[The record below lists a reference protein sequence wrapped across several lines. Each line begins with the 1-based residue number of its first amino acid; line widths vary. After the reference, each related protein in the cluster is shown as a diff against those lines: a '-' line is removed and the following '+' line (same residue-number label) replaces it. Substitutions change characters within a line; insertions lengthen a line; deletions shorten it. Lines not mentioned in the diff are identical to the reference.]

1 MEKSLNKSKI
11 SMQDESFISEDENLA
26 STIKMIPNFDT
37 RKFNSKKNEF
47 NIMNIEEEIGDK
59 KGNKLFHKMFK
70 INKLFPEENLSNV
83 KTKNTTLTHSNSKNI
98 EKIQACDEDQKS
110 NNIMLMNPFYDGN
123 FEMSNNEPKN
133 DEDVNFNANFD
144 LGENHKKINEPKNN
158 AELLKKK
165 RKLPNNEKN
174 NEINLERIY
183 EEIKRLFYEYNTKYS
198 YFYENKYLFNDKKF
212 DLIPS
217 YAIFEQQN
225 DSFEK
230 VATIIEEKIPGC
242 CIYFNKYLISK
253 IYLIREEEFLIDKK
267 DILKIFEKIK
277 NNILNKINKIQNNI

>member
-26 STIKMIPNFDT
+26 STIKMIPNFNT
-37 RKFNSKKNEF
+37 REFNSKKNEF

-133 DEDVNFNANFD
+133 DEDANFNANFD

-183 EEIKRLFYEYNTKYS
+183 EEIKRLFYEYNTKY
-198 YFYENKYLFNDKKF
+198 NKKL

-230 VATIIEEKIPGC
+230 VATIIENKIPGC

-253 IYLIREEEFLIDKK
+253 IYLIREEKFLKDKK
-267 DILKIFEKIK
+267 DILEILEIIK
-277 NNILNKINKIQNNI
+277 NNILDIINKIHNNI

>member
-11 SMQDESFISEDENLA
+11 SMLDESFISEDENLA

-37 RKFNSKKNEF
+37 RQFNSKKNEF

-133 DEDVNFNANFD
+133 DEDANFNANFD

-183 EEIKRLFYEYNTKYS
+183 EEIKRLFYEYNTKY
-198 YFYENKYLFNDKKF
+198 NKKL

-267 DILKIFEKIK
+267 DILKILEKIK
-277 NNILNKINKIQNNI
+277 NNILNKINKIHNNI

>member
-11 SMQDESFISEDENLA
+11 SMLDESFISEDENLA

-37 RKFNSKKNEF
+37 RKLNSKKNEF

-133 DEDVNFNANFD
+133 DEDVNFNADFD

-183 EEIKRLFYEYNTKYS
+183 EEIKRLFYEYNTKY
-198 YFYENKYLFNDKKF
+198 NKKF

-230 VATIIEEKIPGC
+230 VATIIEDKIPGC

-267 DILKIFEKIK
+267 DILKILKIIK
-277 NNILNKINKIQNNI
+277 NNILNIINKS

>member
-11 SMQDESFISEDENLA
+11 SMLDESFISEDENLA

-37 RKFNSKKNEF
+37 RQFNSKKNEF

-183 EEIKRLFYEYNTKYS
+183 EEIKRLFYEYNTKY
-198 YFYENKYLFNDKKF
+198 NKKL

-230 VATIIEEKIPGC
+230 VATIIENKIPGC

-253 IYLIREEEFLIDKK
+253 IYLIREEKFLIDKK
-267 DILKIFEKIK
+267 DILEIFEKIK
-277 NNILNKINKIQNNI
+277 NKILHIINNS

>member
-37 RKFNSKKNEF
+37 RQFNSKKNEF

-183 EEIKRLFYEYNTKYS
+183 EEIKRLFYEYNTKY
-198 YFYENKYLFNDKKF
+198 NKKL

-253 IYLIREEEFLIDKK
+253 IYLIREEKFLIDKK
-267 DILKIFEKIK
+267 DILEILEIIK
-277 NNILNKINKIQNNI
+277 NNILDIINNS

>member
-183 EEIKRLFYEYNTKYS
+183 EEIKRLFYEYNTKY
-198 YFYENKYLFNDKKF
+198 NKKL

-230 VATIIEEKIPGC
+230 VATIIENKIPGC

-267 DILKIFEKIK
+267 DILKILEIIK
-277 NNILNKINKIQNNI
+277 NKIILKIHNNI

>member
-26 STIKMIPNFDT
+26 STIKMIPNFNT
-37 RKFNSKKNEF
+37 REFNSKKNEF

-133 DEDVNFNANFD
+133 DEDVNFNADFD

-183 EEIKRLFYEYNTKYS
+183 EEIKRLFYEYNTKY
-198 YFYENKYLFNDKKF
+198 NKKF

-230 VATIIEEKIPGC
+230 VATIIENKIPGC

-253 IYLIREEEFLIDKK
+253 IYLIREEKFLIDKK
-267 DILKIFEKIK
+267 DILEILEIIK
-277 NNILNKINKIQNNI
+277 NNILDIINKS

>member
-26 STIKMIPNFDT
+26 STIKMIPNFNT
-37 RKFNSKKNEF
+37 REFNSKKNEF

-183 EEIKRLFYEYNTKYS
+183 EEIKRLFYEYNTKY
-198 YFYENKYLFNDKKF
+198 NKKI

-230 VATIIEEKIPGC
+230 VATIIENKIPGC

-253 IYLIREEEFLIDKK
+253 IYLIREEKFLIDKK
-267 DILKIFEKIK
+267 DILEILEIIK
-277 NNILNKINKIQNNI
+277 NNILDIINNS

>member
-37 RKFNSKKNEF
+37 RQFNSKKNEF

-133 DEDVNFNANFD
+133 DEDANFNANFD

-183 EEIKRLFYEYNTKYS
+183 EEIKRLFYEYNTKY
-198 YFYENKYLFNDKKF
+198 NKKL

-230 VATIIEEKIPGC
+230 VATIIENKIPGC

-253 IYLIREEEFLIDKK
+253 IYLIREEKFLIDKK
-267 DILKIFEKIK
+267 DILEILEIIK
-277 NNILNKINKIQNNI
+277 NNILDIINNS

>member
-37 RKFNSKKNEF
+37 RQFNSKKNEF

-144 LGENHKKINEPKNN
+144 FGENHKKINEPKNN

-183 EEIKRLFYEYNTKYS
+183 EEIKRLFYEYNTKY
-198 YFYENKYLFNDKKF
+198 NKKL

-230 VATIIEEKIPGC
+230 VATIIENKIPGC

-253 IYLIREEEFLIDKK
+253 IYLIREEKFLIDKK
-267 DILKIFEKIK
+267 DILEIFEKIK

>member
-37 RKFNSKKNEF
+37 RQFNSKKNEF

-133 DEDVNFNANFD
+133 DEDANFNADFD

-183 EEIKRLFYEYNTKYS
+183 EEIKRLFYEYNTKY
-198 YFYENKYLFNDKKF
+198 NKKL

-230 VATIIEEKIPGC
+230 VATIIENKIPGC

-253 IYLIREEEFLIDKK
+253 IYLIREEKFLIDKK
-267 DILKIFEKIK
+267 DILEILEIIK
-277 NNILNKINKIQNNI
+277 NNILDIINKIHNNI

>member
-37 RKFNSKKNEF
+37 RQFNSKKNEF

-83 KTKNTTLTHSNSKNI
+83 ITKNTTLTHSNSKNI

-133 DEDVNFNANFD
+133 DEDANFNANFD

-183 EEIKRLFYEYNTKYS
+183 EEIKRLFYEYNTKY
-198 YFYENKYLFNDKKF
+198 NKKL

-230 VATIIEEKIPGC
+230 VATIIENKIPGC

-253 IYLIREEEFLIDKK
+253 IYLIREEKFLIDKK
-267 DILKIFEKIK
+267 DILEILEIIK
-277 NNILNKINKIQNNI
+277 NNILDIINKS

>member
-37 RKFNSKKNEF
+37 RQFNSKKNEF

-133 DEDVNFNANFD
+133 DEDANFNANFD

-183 EEIKRLFYEYNTKYS
+183 EEIKRLFYEYNTKY
-198 YFYENKYLFNDKKF
+198 NKKL

-253 IYLIREEEFLIDKK
+253 IYLIREEKFLIDKK
-267 DILKIFEKIK
+267 DILEILEKIK
-277 NNILNKINKIQNNI
+277 NNILYIINNS

>member
-37 RKFNSKKNEF
+37 RQFNSKKNEF

-183 EEIKRLFYEYNTKYS
+183 EEIKRLFYEYNTKY
-198 YFYENKYLFNDKKF
+198 NKKF

-230 VATIIEEKIPGC
+230 VATIIENKIPGC

-267 DILKIFEKIK
+267 DILKILEKIK
-277 NNILNKINKIQNNI
+277 NNILYIINNS

>member
-37 RKFNSKKNEF
+37 RQFNSKKNEF

-133 DEDVNFNANFD
+133 DEDANFNADFD

-183 EEIKRLFYEYNTKYS
+183 EEIKRLFYEYNTKY
-198 YFYENKYLFNDKKF
+198 NKKL

-230 VATIIEEKIPGC
+230 VATIIENKIPGC

-253 IYLIREEEFLIDKK
+253 IYLIREEKFLIDKK
-267 DILKIFEKIK
+267 DILEIFEKIK
-277 NNILNKINKIQNNI
+277 NNILYIINNS

>member
-1 MEKSLNKSKI
+1 
-11 SMQDESFISEDENLA
+11 
-26 STIKMIPNFDT
+26 
-37 RKFNSKKNEF
+37 
-47 NIMNIEEEIGDK
+47 
-59 KGNKLFHKMFK
+59 
-70 INKLFPEENLSNV
+70 
-83 KTKNTTLTHSNSKNI
+83 
-98 EKIQACDEDQKS
+98 
-110 NNIMLMNPFYDGN
+110 MLMNPFYDGN

-133 DEDVNFNANFD
+133 DEDVNFNADFD

-183 EEIKRLFYEYNTKYS
+183 EEIKRLFYEYNTKY
-198 YFYENKYLFNDKKF
+198 NKKF

-230 VATIIEEKIPGC
+230 VATIIEKEIPGC

-253 IYLIREEEFLIDKK
+253 IYLIRYAFH
-267 DILKIFEKIK
+267 
-277 NNILNKINKIQNNI
+277 

>member
-26 STIKMIPNFDT
+26 STIKMIPNFNT
-37 RKFNSKKNEF
+37 REFNSKKNEF

-183 EEIKRLFYEYNTKYS
+183 EEIKRLFYEYNTKY
-198 YFYENKYLFNDKKF
+198 NKKF

-230 VATIIEEKIPGC
+230 VATIIENKIPGC

-253 IYLIREEEFLIDKK
+253 IYLIREEKFLIEKK
-267 DILKIFEKIK
+267 DILEILEIIK
-277 NNILNKINKIQNNI
+277 NNILDIINKS

>member
-37 RKFNSKKNEF
+37 RQFNSKKNEF

-83 KTKNTTLTHSNSKNI
+83 ITKNTTLTHSNSKNI

-133 DEDVNFNANFD
+133 DEDVNFNANFNF
-144 LGENHKKINEPKNN
+144 GENHKKINEPKNN

-183 EEIKRLFYEYNTKYS
+183 EEIKRLFYEYNTKY
-198 YFYENKYLFNDKKF
+198 NKKL

-267 DILKIFEKIK
+267 DILEILEIIK
-277 NNILNKINKIQNNI
+277 NNILDIINKS

>member
-37 RKFNSKKNEF
+37 RQFNSKKNEF

-133 DEDVNFNANFD
+133 DEDANFNANFD

-183 EEIKRLFYEYNTKYS
+183 EEIKRLFYEYNTKY
-198 YFYENKYLFNDKKF
+198 NKKF

-230 VATIIEEKIPGC
+230 VATIIENKIPGC

-253 IYLIREEEFLIDKK
+253 IYLIREEKFLIDKK
-267 DILKIFEKIK
+267 DILEILEIIK
-277 NNILNKINKIQNNI
+277 NNILDIINNS

>member
-11 SMQDESFISEDENLA
+11 SIQDESFISEDENLA
-26 STIKMIPNFDT
+26 STIKMIPNFNT
-37 RKFNSKKNEF
+37 REFNSKKNEF

-133 DEDVNFNANFD
+133 DEDVNFNADFD

-183 EEIKRLFYEYNTKYS
+183 EEIKRLFYEYNTKY
-198 YFYENKYLFNDKKF
+198 NKKF

-230 VATIIEEKIPGC
+230 VATIIEDKIPGC

-253 IYLIREEEFLIDKK
+253 IYLIREEKFLIDKK
-267 DILKIFEKIK
+267 DILEILEIIK
-277 NNILNKINKIQNNI
+277 NNILDIINKS

>member
-83 KTKNTTLTHSNSKNI
+83 KTKNTTLTYSNSKNI

-183 EEIKRLFYEYNTKYS
+183 EEIKRLFYEYNTKY
-198 YFYENKYLFNDKKF
+198 NKNF

-230 VATIIEEKIPGC
+230 VATIIENNIPGC

-253 IYLIREEEFLIDKK
+253 IYLIREEKFLIDKK
-267 DILKIFEKIK
+267 DILKILEIIK
-277 NNILNKINKIQNNI
+277 NKIILKIHNNI

>member
-183 EEIKRLFYEYNTKYS
+183 EEIKRLFYEYNTKY
-198 YFYENKYLFNDKKF
+198 NKKL

-230 VATIIEEKIPGC
+230 VATIIENKIPGC

-253 IYLIREEEFLIDKK
+253 IYLIREEKFLIDKK
-267 DILKIFEKIK
+267 DILEILEKIK
-277 NNILNKINKIQNNI
+277 NNILYIINNS

>member
-37 RKFNSKKNEF
+37 RQFNSKKNEF

-183 EEIKRLFYEYNTKYS
+183 EEIKRLFYEYNTKY
-198 YFYENKYLFNDKKF
+198 NKKL

-230 VATIIEEKIPGC
+230 VATIIENKIPGC

-253 IYLIREEEFLIDKK
+253 IYLIREEKFLIDKK
-267 DILKIFEKIK
+267 DILEIFEKIK
-277 NNILNKINKIQNNI
+277 NNILDKINKINNS

>member
-183 EEIKRLFYEYNTKYS
+183 EEIKRLFYEYNTKY
-198 YFYENKYLFNDKKF
+198 NKKL

-230 VATIIEEKIPGC
+230 VATIIENKIPGC

-253 IYLIREEEFLIDKK
+253 IYLIREEKFLIDKK
-267 DILKIFEKIK
+267 DILKILEIIK
-277 NNILNKINKIQNNI
+277 NKIILKIHNNI

>member
-133 DEDVNFNANFD
+133 DEDVNFNADFD

-183 EEIKRLFYEYNTKYS
+183 EEIKRLFYEYNTKY
-198 YFYENKYLFNDKKF
+198 NKKF

-230 VATIIEEKIPGC
+230 VATIIEDKIPGC

-267 DILKIFEKIK
+267 DILKILKIIK
-277 NNILNKINKIQNNI
+277 NNILNIINKS

>member
-37 RKFNSKKNEF
+37 RQFNSKKNEF

-133 DEDVNFNANFD
+133 DEDANFNADFD

-158 AELLKKK
+158 TELLKKK

-183 EEIKRLFYEYNTKYS
+183 EEIKRLFYEYNTKY
-198 YFYENKYLFNDKKF
+198 NKKL

-230 VATIIEEKIPGC
+230 VATIIENKIPGC

-253 IYLIREEEFLIDKK
+253 IYLIREEKFLIDKK
-267 DILKIFEKIK
+267 DILEILEIIK
-277 NNILNKINKIQNNI
+277 NNILDIINKS

>member
-83 KTKNTTLTHSNSKNI
+83 KTINTTLTHSNSKNI

-183 EEIKRLFYEYNTKYS
+183 EEIKRLFYEYNTKY
-198 YFYENKYLFNDKKF
+198 NKKL

-230 VATIIEEKIPGC
+230 VATIIENKIPGC

-253 IYLIREEEFLIDKK
+253 IYLIREEKFLIDKK
-267 DILKIFEKIK
+267 DILKILEIIK
-277 NNILNKINKIQNNI
+277 NNILDIINKIHNNI

>member
-47 NIMNIEEEIGDK
+47 NIMNIEEEIEDK

-183 EEIKRLFYEYNTKYS
+183 EEIKRLFYEYNTKY
-198 YFYENKYLFNDKKF
+198 NKKL

-230 VATIIEEKIPGC
+230 VATIIENKIPGC

-253 IYLIREEEFLIDKK
+253 IYLIREEKFLIDKK
-267 DILKIFEKIK
+267 DILEILEIIK
-277 NNILNKINKIQNNI
+277 NNILHIINNS

>member
-1 MEKSLNKSKI
+1 
-11 SMQDESFISEDENLA
+11 
-26 STIKMIPNFDT
+26 
-37 RKFNSKKNEF
+37 
-47 NIMNIEEEIGDK
+47 
-59 KGNKLFHKMFK
+59 MFK

-133 DEDVNFNANFD
+133 DEDVNFNADFD

-183 EEIKRLFYEYNTKYS
+183 EEIKRLFYEYNTKY
-198 YFYENKYLFNDKKF
+198 NKKL

-253 IYLIREEEFLIDKK
+253 IYLIREEKFLIDKK
-267 DILKIFEKIK
+267 DILEIFEKIK
-277 NNILNKINKIQNNI
+277 NKILHIINNS

>member
-11 SMQDESFISEDENLA
+11 SMLDESFISEDENLA

-37 RKFNSKKNEF
+37 RQFNSKKNEF

-183 EEIKRLFYEYNTKYS
+183 EEIKRLFYEYNTKY
-198 YFYENKYLFNDKKF
+198 NKKL

-267 DILKIFEKIK
+267 DILKILEKIK
-277 NNILNKINKIQNNI
+277 NNILNKINKIHNNI

>member
-183 EEIKRLFYEYNTKYS
+183 EEIKRLFYEYNTKY
-198 YFYENKYLFNDKKF
+198 NKKL

-253 IYLIREEEFLIDKK
+253 IYLIREEKFLIDKK
-267 DILKIFEKIK
+267 DILEILEKIK
-277 NNILNKINKIQNNI
+277 NNILDKINKIHNNI

>member
-37 RKFNSKKNEF
+37 RQFNSKKNEF

-133 DEDVNFNANFD
+133 DEDANFNANFD

-183 EEIKRLFYEYNTKYS
+183 EEIKRLFYEYNTKY
-198 YFYENKYLFNDKKF
+198 NKKL

-253 IYLIREEEFLIDKK
+253 IYLIREEKFLIDKK
-267 DILKIFEKIK
+267 DILKILEIIK
-277 NNILNKINKIQNNI
+277 NNILDIINNS

>member
-37 RKFNSKKNEF
+37 RQFNSKKNEF

-183 EEIKRLFYEYNTKYS
+183 EEIKRLFYEYNTKY
-198 YFYENKYLFNDKKF
+198 NKKL

-230 VATIIEEKIPGC
+230 VATIIENKIPGC

-253 IYLIREEEFLIDKK
+253 IYLIREEKFLIDKK
-267 DILKIFEKIK
+267 DILEIFEKIK
-277 NNILNKINKIQNNI
+277 NNILYIINNS

>member
-37 RKFNSKKNEF
+37 RQFNSKKNEF

-183 EEIKRLFYEYNTKYS
+183 EEIKRLFYEYNTKY
-198 YFYENKYLFNDKKF
+198 NKKF

-230 VATIIEEKIPGC
+230 VATIIENKIPGC

-253 IYLIREEEFLIDKK
+253 IYLIREEKFLIDKK
-267 DILKIFEKIK
+267 DILEILEIIK
-277 NNILNKINKIQNNI
+277 NNILDIINNS

>member
-183 EEIKRLFYEYNTKYS
+183 EEIKRLFYEYNTKY
-198 YFYENKYLFNDKKF
+198 NKKF

-230 VATIIEEKIPGC
+230 VATIIENKIPGC

-253 IYLIREEEFLIDKK
+253 IYLIREEKFLIYKK
-267 DILKIFEKIK
+267 DILKILEIIK
-277 NNILNKINKIQNNI
+277 NNILDIINKIHNNI

>member
-37 RKFNSKKNEF
+37 RQFNSKKNEF

-133 DEDVNFNANFD
+133 DEDANFNANFD

-183 EEIKRLFYEYNTKYS
+183 EEIKRLFYEYNTKY
-198 YFYENKYLFNDKKF
+198 NKKL

-277 NNILNKINKIQNNI
+277 NNILDKINKIHNNI

>member
-183 EEIKRLFYEYNTKYS
+183 EEIKRLFYEYNTKY
-198 YFYENKYLFNDKKF
+198 NKKF

-253 IYLIREEEFLIDKK
+253 IYLIREEKFLIDKK
-267 DILKIFEKIK
+267 DILEILEKIK
-277 NNILNKINKIQNNI
+277 KNILYIINNS

>member
-37 RKFNSKKNEF
+37 RQFNSKKNEF

-183 EEIKRLFYEYNTKYS
+183 EEIKRLFYEYNTKY
-198 YFYENKYLFNDKKF
+198 NKKL

-230 VATIIEEKIPGC
+230 VATIIENKIPGC

-253 IYLIREEEFLIDKK
+253 IYLIREEKFLIDKK
-267 DILKIFEKIK
+267 DILEIFEKIK
-277 NNILNKINKIQNNI
+277 NKILHIINNS

>member
-26 STIKMIPNFDT
+26 STIKMIPNFNT
-37 RKFNSKKNEF
+37 REFNSKKNEF

-83 KTKNTTLTHSNSKNI
+83 KTKNTTLTYSNSKNI

-183 EEIKRLFYEYNTKYS
+183 EEIKRLFYEYNTKY
-198 YFYENKYLFNDKKF
+198 NKKL

-230 VATIIEEKIPGC
+230 VATIIENKIPGC

-253 IYLIREEEFLIDKK
+253 IYLIREEKFLIDKK
-267 DILKIFEKIK
+267 DILEILEIIK
-277 NNILNKINKIQNNI
+277 NNILDIIKKS

>member
-83 KTKNTTLTHSNSKNI
+83 KTINTTLTHSNSKNI

-183 EEIKRLFYEYNTKYS
+183 EEIKRLFYEYNTKY
-198 YFYENKYLFNDKKF
+198 NKKL

-267 DILKIFEKIK
+267 DILKILEKIK
-277 NNILNKINKIQNNI
+277 NNILNKINKIHNNI